1 MTPIKTILFTSS
13 FVCSATFASAATI
26 SPLINGT
33 VIAAPAIASQNG
45 IESRDVVTA
54 FNEVVNFALPSR
66 LNLADGIQLTR
77 GDRIDSHMF
86 FFNRG
91 DNGNERPA
99 DEITASFEMSERILG
114 IIRGQGGLNRTDAI
128 LGAAG
133 TTYEQFAGRGLRQQ
147 DVITLVSPFSFEV
160 DLKNS
165 QPGDW
170 FRVITVTSVPV
181 PAGAPLMLAGLGAF
195 GFMRR
200 KAKQT

>member
-26 SPLINGT
+26 SPMVNGV
-33 VIAAPAIASQNG
+33 VIDAPMIASQNG

-54 FNEVVNFALPSR
+54 FNEVVNFSLPSR
-66 LNLADGIQLTR
+66 LNLADGVQLQR

-86 FFNRG
+86 FFSRG
-91 DNGNERPA
+91 DGSTERPL
-99 DEITASFEMSERILG
+99 DEISAIFEMSERILG

-128 LGAAG
+128 LGAAN
-133 TTYEQFAGRGLRQQ
+133 TTYEQFDGRGLRQS
-147 DVITLVSPFSFEV
+147 DVISLTSPFSFEA

-170 FRVITVTSVPV
+170 FRVITVTSIPV

-195 GFMRR
+195 GLMRR
-200 KAKQT
+200 KSQ